1 MRSPNP
7 ASGLCGAVLAISAL
21 THTPVTPILLLY
33 RIDTAARA
41 FVQENSMLTR
51 GAWRTI
57 RVAYGVLVPGLL
69 RSSYIRREKSA
80 ETLEESVAVALQ
92 SARPV
97 VSATDRC
104 RGWPRIAR
112 ERLAVLA
119 PSAAATRESGS
130 PVFPLVPGSRRNSAE
145 RLAVGSGLVPF

>member
-7 ASGLCGAVLAISAL
+7 ASGLSGAVLAISAL

-33 RIDTAARA
+33 RSDTAARA

-97 VSATDRC
+97 VSAIDQC
-104 RGWPRIAR
+104 RGWPRIA
-112 ERLAVLA
+112 
-119 PSAAATRESGS
+119 
-130 PVFPLVPGSRRNSAE
+130 
-145 RLAVGSGLVPF
+145 